1 MGSRSS
7 INKEGFLADQVL
19 GKRDG
24 LDDSWLRDIFLNDA
38 LEPTFFSQNVVP
50 NYLKEA
56 EELAGR
62 NVQFIIKKRAQKTE
76 TKEKVILWHQITFW
90 GLYLPFCHGNCWK
103 IGLIKSANFEMSHEK
118 ETKLVR
124 NEKKIQ
130 IKILVF
136 NKSLYKQQMFIRDKC
151 SLKCGLYDIFF
162 EFYYI

>member
-1 MGSRSS
+1 MTPNNILRSLLT
-7 INKEGFLADQVL
+7 ILPWKL
-19 GKRDG
+19 
-24 LDDSWLRDIFLNDA
+24 
-38 LEPTFFSQNVVP
+38 
-50 NYLKEA
+50 LK
-56 EELAGR
+56 
-62 NVQFIIKKRAQKTE
+62 VWTD
-76 TKEKVILWHQITFW
+76 
-90 GLYLPFCHGNCWK
+90 
-103 IGLIKSANFEMSHEK
+103 KSANFEMSHEK